1 MNKNFQSQLHKE
13 TIFSIILLVALSA
26 LAYLPMINKFGY
38 YFDDWNLIWAG
49 YTQGAQ
55 KLVDIYSIDRPFVGY
70 MFSGLYRLLG
80 DSALPW
86 NLSGYL
92 VRLAGGFGLLWMLR
106 MIWPKERQ
114 ATFAIALLFLI
125 YPGYLRQPNAIQ
137 YQNHLINY
145 ALAIFSIAF
154 TVKAILCDRLWQKSL
169 FYGLAMAFGLLS
181 FLIMEY
187 MIGLEG
193 LRLLII
199 WYLTPSVKNEKI
211 TERIRRAFKRWIPY
225 LLIIFGFLYWRA
237 VIFKSSRPATDLDGM
252 IQWYIQSPGYQLS
265 RVGIELFKDFV
276 ETAFMGWIIPLYQYT
291 VHARLREFIL
301 SAGFAALGALLL
313 GAYFFWSK
321 FQNIASSSEDTE
333 KPRWDL
339 SAIWIGGLTML
350 AASLPIIFSDRN
362 AYFSSSLD
370 RYTMPAAIGG
380 CMLLV
385 GLLSR
390 FMSKKA
396 FPWVVILLAGAA
408 VMTHYHNN
416 LYFADYWKY
425 QRDFWWQMSWRVPQ
439 LEEDTVL
446 MADLPGGFP
455 IEEDYEVWG
464 PAGLIY
470 YPESTELKITAEV
483 LNSNTAQ
490 RVIVGEGSSRNMRT
504 IDVNRDFEKTLI
516 LSYPSTRSCLHVID
530 GNKRALSDQE
540 PPIVQLIAPYSMIDR
555 VQAGEPSREPPQ
567 SIFGAE
573 PEHEWCY
580 YYQKASLAE
589 QRQDWEEAARLG
601 DEAIALG
608 HRPLDYSEWMPV
620 LSGYVHT
627 GRMDDS
633 ETRSLLAIIKE
644 TPLFEAKLCLELHN
658 SDYDPTVKN
667 FLDEN
672 LCNP

>member
-1 MNKNFQSQLHKE
+1 MNNKIRSEINKE
-13 TIFSIILLVALSA
+13 TIFSIILLIILSA
-26 LAYLPMINKFGY
+26 LAYLPMINRFGY

-55 KLVDIYSIDRPFVGY
+55 KLVDIYSIDRPFIGY

-80 DSALPW
+80 DNALPW
-86 NLSGYL
+86 NISGYFI
-92 VRLAGGFGLLWMLR
+92 RLASGFGLLWLLR

-145 ALAIFSIAF
+145 ALAIFSTAF
-154 TVKAILCDRLWQKSL
+154 TVKSILSKKLWQKSL
-169 FYGLAMAFGLLS
+169 FTGLAMSFGLLS

-199 WYLTPSVKNEKI
+199 WYLTPRAENEKI
-211 TERIRRAFKRWIPY
+211 IQRIIRTFKRWIPY
-225 LLIIFGFLYWRA
+225 MLIIFGFLYWRA

-252 IQWYIQSPGYQLS
+252 LQWYIQSPGYQLS
-265 RVGIELFKDFV
+265 RVGIELIKDFI
-276 ETAFMGWIIPLYQYT
+276 EITFMGWVVPLYQYT
-291 VHARLREFIL
+291 VNVRLREFIL
-301 SAGFAALGALLL
+301 SAGFAVLGVLIS
-313 GAYFFWSK
+313 GAYFFWVK
-321 FQNIASSSEDTE
+321 LQNIAPPSDSAE
-333 KPRWDL
+333 KTSWNL
-339 SAIWIGGLTML
+339 SAMWIGALTIL

-380 CMLLV
+380 CILLV

-390 FMSKKA
+390 YVSKKA
-396 FPWVVILLAGAA
+396 FPWVIVLLTGAA
-408 VMTHYHNN
+408 LMTHYHNN
-416 LYFADYWKY
+416 IYFADYWKY
-425 QRDFWWQMSWRVPQ
+425 QQMLWWQMSWRAPQ
-439 LEEDTVL
+439 IEENTVL

-470 YPESTELKITAEV
+470 YPESPELKISAEV
-483 LNSNTAQ
+483 LNSKTAQ
-490 RVIVGEGSSRNMRT
+490 RVLVGEGSERNMRT
-504 IDVNRDFEKTLI
+504 IDVKRDFENTLI
-516 LSYPSTRSCLHVID
+516 LSYPNTKSCLHVID
-530 GNKRALSDQE
+530 GNKLALSDQE
-540 PPIVQLIAPYSMIDR
+540 PPIIQLVAPYSDINRIIVEENDKT
-555 VQAGEPSREPPQ
+555 PPI
-567 SIFGAE
+567 SIFGPE

-589 QRQDWEEAARLG
+589 QRKDWTEAARLG

-608 HRPLDYSEWMPV
+608 HRPLDYSEWMPILV
-620 LSGYVHT
+620 GYIHT

-633 ETRSLLAIIKE
+633 EARSLLAIIKE
-644 TPLFEAKLCLELHN
+644 APLFEAKICME
-658 SDYDPTVKN
+658 
-667 FLDEN
+667 
-672 LCNP
+672 